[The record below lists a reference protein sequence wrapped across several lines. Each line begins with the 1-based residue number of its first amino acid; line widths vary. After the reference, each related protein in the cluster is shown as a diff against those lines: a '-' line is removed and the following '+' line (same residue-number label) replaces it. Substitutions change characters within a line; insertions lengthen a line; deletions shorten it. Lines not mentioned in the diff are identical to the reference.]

1 MAGNDNILG
10 YENEVKKGDGSYVV
24 FGGSTVFFL
33 SLAQRGLYK
42 HFKTSYCGLGTFIQ
56 QLT

>member
-1 MAGNDNILG
+1 MKWKREMGLN
-10 YENEVKKGDGSYVV
+10 VV

-42 HFKTSYCGLGTFIQ
+42 HFKTSYCGLGTFMRQ
-56 QLT
+56 WT